1 MIRIL
6 IADDHAVVRQGLKQI
21 ISTTKDIKVTAEATN
36 GQEVL
41 NRVWKENFDVVML
54 DISMPGRD
62 GVDVLR
68 QIKAQK
74 PNLPVLVL
82 SMHPEEQ
89 YAVRVLKAGASG
101 YLTKETDPE
110 EMIKAIR
117 LAALGRKYVTP
128 ALAERLAYDVF
139 EAEDGEQGL
148 EILHAQSMDLV
159 ILDMLM
165 PRKDGIETLMD
176 LKVEYPR
183 LGVIAMSGGDGNGP
197 EPYLEIATR
206 YGADRVLP
214 KPFGRHGLMRAVRE
228 TIKSTSDS

>member
-41 NRVWKENFDVVML
+41 ERVWKENFDVVML
-54 DISMPGRD
+54 DITMPGRD

-74 PNLPVLVL
+74 PKLPVLVL

-110 EMIKAIR
+110 EMLKAVR
-117 LAALGRKYVTP
+117 VAAQGRKYVTP
-128 ALAERLAYDVF
+128 ALAERLAYDVSSDSDKQPH
-139 EAEDGEQGL
+139 ELLSDREYQVM
-148 EILHAQSMDLV
+148 SMLA
-159 ILDMLM
+159 
-165 PRKDGIETLMD
+165 KGKT
-176 LKVEYPR
+176 
-183 LGVIAMSGGDGNGP
+183 AT
-197 EPYLEIATR
+197 EIADELALSIKTVSTYRTR
-206 YGADRVLP
+206 ILEKLNLKNNAELTHYVLS
-214 KPFGRHGLMRAVRE
+214 RNLIE
-228 TIKSTSDS
+228 